1 MGIIELFWKLLGKEE
16 TAGSGTGN
24 GDKKNSAGDL
34 TLSCAECRKDFTFEK
49 GEQDFF
55 KQRGLTQPKRCP
67 SCRGRSKRRR
77 R

>member
-1 MGIIELFWKLLGKEE
+1 MGILSFIKKIMGVEE
-16 TAGSGTGN
+16 TNGN
-24 GDKKNSAGDL
+24 GKSSSSGDL
-34 TLSCAECRKDFTFEK
+34 QLTCAECRKKFTFEK